1 MGENDVAHF
10 VQPNVS
16 QGVNPSFRRRPI
28 VLAELP
34 HVGSEAI
41 DRIAPT
47 SASDQ
52 PVERS
57 PLSTNHFVDR
67 PATKQPA
74 ATQPPPPTRSVS
86 ASQTHAG
93 RSASATS
100 TLFQLR
106 MQIAPYAGFIVAL
119 ALTASAGL
127 LYWIIARPP
136 ATSLDYQDV
145 HQPIDFHQGHSEADP
160 LEWSSVESEP
170 AWTDRVATPPSA
182 LSAEWSLEPITLPIT
197 FDNAQ
202 IALPEAPFP
211 STNTP
216 SALDFSILNSRMIS
230 PSPSDALAPLP
241 EIAVRTVPQPAVP
254 TVRR

>member
-1 MGENDVAHF
+1 VAHF
-10 VQPNVS
+10 VQPSVS
-16 QGVNPSFRRRPI
+16 KGVNPSFRRRPI

-34 HVGSEAI
+34 YVGSGAI

-67 PATKQPA
+67 PATRPPA
-74 ATQPPPPTRSVS
+74 TVQPPPIRSMG
-86 ASQTHAG
+86 ASPTHAA
-93 RSASATS
+93 RSAGATS

-119 ALTASAGL
+119 ALTTSAGL

-136 ATSLDYQDV
+136 AASFDYQDV

-160 LEWSSVESEP
+160 LEWSGAESEP
-170 AWTDRVATPPSA
+170 AWTDNVVALPSA
-182 LSAEWSLEPITLPIT
+182 SSAEWSLEPIP
-197 FDNAQ
+197 FDASQ
-202 IALPEAPFP
+202 IASPEAPFP

-230 PSPSDALAPLP
+230 QTPPDALAPLP
-241 EIAVRTVPQPAVP
+241 EIAVRTMPQPTVP
-254 TVRR
+254 TIRR